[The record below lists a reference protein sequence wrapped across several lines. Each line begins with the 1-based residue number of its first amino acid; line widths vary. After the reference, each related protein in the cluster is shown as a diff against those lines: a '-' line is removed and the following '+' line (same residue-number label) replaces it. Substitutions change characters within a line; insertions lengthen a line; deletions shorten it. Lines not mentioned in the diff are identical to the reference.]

1 MIKLLEGVR
10 VVECAVLPTGD
21 TTGRLFGDLGAEVIK
36 IEQPGVGDYLRELG
50 GRLGGQPHQSP
61 FHLMCNRN
69 KRSITL
75 NLRSDEGRA
84 IFWELL
90 ASADIFVDGF
100 ANDACEKLG
109 IGYDEQIKVKPDIIY
124 CQSNGF
130 GVKGPYGPIP
140 VHGYMMGGVAGAL
153 PLEEGADGLIRQV
166 EPSKDSYFS
175 GQLDGPTVG
184 GVWAVLTTLAALQ
197 YKNSTG
203 QGVYIDHSGSDAI
216 AATQWIDNTIT
227 WNEGRIEKARNDP
240 PPSQTDPR
248 KRPKYTFYKTKDEK
262 YVMLAAIEHKFWDNF
277 CRAAGREDLLEVRD
291 STVPVDFQIQ
301 EGGRTDLV
309 DVLKEIFLSRTQAE
323 WVEVAVE
330 YDIPLSPAN
339 QRADLIDDAHMRA
352 REIIDDSVHPDAGPF
367 TTVGWPAVIE
377 DQHYETYRPAPS
389 LGQHTEEV
397 LAELGRAAADI
408 EKLRAEGV
416 V

>member
-1 MIKLLEGVR
+1 MIKLLQGVR

-21 TTGRLFGDLGAEVIK
+21 TTGRLLGDLGADVIK

-69 KRSITL
+69 KRSLTL
-75 NLRSDEGRA
+75 NLRSEEGRS

-90 ASADIFVDGF
+90 ATADIFIDGF
-100 ANDACEKLG
+100 ANDACDKLG
-109 IGYDEQIKVKPDIIY
+109 VGYDEQVKVNPDIVY

-153 PLEEGADGLIRQV
+153 PLGEDEDGLVRQV
-166 EPSKDSYFS
+166 QPAVDSYFA

-184 GVWAVLTTLAALQ
+184 AVWAVVTALAGLQ
-197 YKNSTG
+197 YRNSSG
-203 QGVYIDHSGSDAI
+203 NGVYIDNSGSDSI
-216 AATQWIDNTIT
+216 AATQWIDNTIN
-227 WNEGRIEKARNDP
+227 WNTGRIEKARNNA

-277 CRAAGREDLLEVRD
+277 CRAIDRDDLRD
-291 STVPVDFQIQ
+291 VKDTSVLVDFQVQ
-301 EGGRTDLV
+301 DDGRTDLI
-309 DVLKEIFLSRTQAE
+309 DVLKEVFLNRTQAE
-323 WVEVAVE
+323 WVQAAVE
-330 YDIPLSPAN
+330 FDIPLSPAN
-339 QRADLIDDAHMRA
+339 QRGDLVDDPHMRA
-352 REIIDDSVHPDAGPF
+352 RDIIDESVHPTAGPF
-367 TTVGWPAVIE
+367 TTIGWPAVIR
-377 DQHYETYRPAPS
+377 DQHYETHQHAPA
-389 LGQHTEEV
+389 LGQHTAEL
-397 LAELGRAAADI
+397 LAELGHSAEELA
-408 EKLRAEGV
+408 KLQERGV